1 MGGAEDNERVDV
13 EMELAVGVVLDL
25 MGGRISRRQAENR
38 LVEDQAAH
46 GQWHLTDTALIKGL
60 QRRRY
65 AELRATYKAED
76 EAHYP
81 QNEKMASVR
90 ALEEKRRSLVRD
102 RDHVR
107 RDIRSRERGVTHVD
121 NSHLE
126 QQDHGN
132 RTLNHYNI
140 MALNHYNGMIEG
152 VDTALAVV
160 LNSGSVYSTVPFG
173 ATGSSRSVSPT
184 EETTSNIPSPGGRS
198 EQEAAGVGGVIPSAR
213 LHLRGGTT
221 TERDPNEGHGPL
233 GGLQGPGGGAAT
245 AQA

>member
-1 MGGAEDNERVDV
+1 
-13 EMELAVGVVLDL
+13 MELAVTVALDL

-38 LVEDQAAH
+38 LEEDQAAH
-46 GQWHLTDTALIKGL
+46 GQWHLTGTALVKEL
-60 QRRRY
+60 QLRRY

-76 EAHYP
+76 AVHNP
-81 QNEKMASVR
+81 QYEKMASVR
-90 ALEEKRRSLVRD
+90 ALEEKRRGLVRD

-140 MALNHYNGMIEG
+140 MALNHFNGMIEG

-184 EETTSNIPSPGGRS
+184 EETTSNILSPGGRS
-198 EQEAAGVGGVIPSAR
+198 EQEAAGVGGVIPLAR

-221 TERDPNEGHGPL
+221 TERDPNAGHGPL

>member
-90 ALEEKRRSLVRD
+90 ALEEKRRSLVWD

-213 LHLRGGTT
+213 LHLGGWTT
-221 TERDPNEGHGPL
+221 TERDSMGSRGVYR
-233 GGLQGPGGGAAT
+233 
-245 AQA
+245 AQAPER